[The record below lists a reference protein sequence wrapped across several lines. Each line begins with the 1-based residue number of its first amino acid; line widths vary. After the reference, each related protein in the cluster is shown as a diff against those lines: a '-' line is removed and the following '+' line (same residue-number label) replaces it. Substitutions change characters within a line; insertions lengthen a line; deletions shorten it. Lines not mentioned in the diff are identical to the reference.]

1 MVLNARLDA
10 LDAADLLVL
19 SAVLEYG
26 RQAHPSSALTM
37 EMFFFFL
44 VECRHEVQFRKLRSE
59 EPYLFLCPFWEGGIA
74 SRMLRQEMRTKFG
87 L

>member
-37 EMFFFFL
+37 EMFFFFWL
-44 VECRHEVQFRKLRSE
+44 NVDMKCSLENYAVRSLTCFFVLFGKGALHQEC
-59 EPYLFLCPFWEGGIA
+59 
-74 SRMLRQEMRTKFG
+74 
-87 L
+87 